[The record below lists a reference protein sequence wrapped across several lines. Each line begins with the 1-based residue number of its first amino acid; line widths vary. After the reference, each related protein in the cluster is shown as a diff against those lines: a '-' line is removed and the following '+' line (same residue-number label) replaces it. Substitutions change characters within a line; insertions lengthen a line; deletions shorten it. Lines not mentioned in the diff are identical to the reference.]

1 MKYVIEGAEY
11 PSVTTIL
18 GLLDKSD
25 ALIGWA
31 TKCMQDYILTKKDEY
46 EDFETLIKEARY
58 KFREASQDAMDV
70 GSEVHRLI
78 EEYIKDGKDPI
89 GKMDER
95 VENGFL
101 AFLEWEKQYKPEW
114 LASEK
119 KVYSIEYGYAGTIDA
134 IARINN
140 KIYVIDFKSSKA
152 IYDEYEFQLA
162 AYLYAENEDKEESN
176 SYKSECF
183 GILRLD
189 KETGLP
195 EWKDYAEVK
204 GGFVPFY
211 DKKIRAFFA
220 LVQFYYLAKNRRL
233 KDNPY
238 IENMTKKLVEVC

>member
-101 AFLEWEKQYKPEW
+101 AFLEWEKQYKPDC
-114 LASEK
+114 LFL
-119 KVYSIEYGYAGTIDA
+119 
-134 IARINN
+134 N
-140 KIYVIDFKSSKA
+140 
-152 IYDEYEFQLA
+152 
-162 AYLYAENEDKEESN
+162 
-176 SYKSECF
+176 
-183 GILRLD
+183 
-189 KETGLP
+189 
-195 EWKDYAEVK
+195 
-204 GGFVPFY
+204 
-211 DKKIRAFFA
+211 
-220 LVQFYYLAKNRRL
+220 
-233 KDNPY
+233 
-238 IENMTKKLVEVC
+238 